1 MRVGLICPYDWT
13 APGGVR
19 TQVAGLAGALGRLG
33 HSVIVITPEG
43 TLHRRDLAGA
53 GVADRSPPGPGAA
66 GAPAD
71 QTTQLYRVLS
81 AGRSIRI
88 PANGSIAPVAPT
100 PAAMARTVRAL
111 WRFRPDVVHV
121 HEPLVPGPSLAAM
134 LAGPRPI
141 VATFHRAGAD
151 RLYAAESRLI
161 GAVMS
166 RAGQSV
172 AVSQAAAATATAT
185 LGRHLRRGDLLIV
198 PNGVDLGI
206 YARAR
211 EEAARSRSHETTGR
225 LTIVFVGRHEDR
237 KGLRV
242 LLEAFTEL
250 PPAVRLDVLGDGPR
264 SAELRRSFP
273 DARISWAGSAPEDD
287 KARSLAS
294 ADIFVAPSIEGESFG
309 VVLLEAMAAGTA
321 VVASDLPGYRLAAGE
336 AARFVPPGDPH
347 LLAGVLADLLAEPG
361 ERRRLV
367 TVGEQVATAHSME
380 AIAHR
385 YEELYQS
392 VRPGGARRG
401 EAGTAVDP
409 EPPVQ

>member
-19 TQVAGLAGALGRLG
+19 TQVAGLAAALGRLG
-33 HSVIVITPEG
+33 HGVVVITPEG
-43 TLHRRDLAGA
+43 TLHRPDLAGA
-53 GVADRSPPGPGAA
+53 GGADRPPPSAGAA

-71 QTTQLYRVLS
+71 GTSQLYRVLR

-141 VATFHRAGAD
+141 IATFHRAGAD

-172 AVSQAAAATATAT
+172 AVSAAAAATATAA
-185 LGRHLRRGDLLIV
+185 LGRHLCRSDLLIV

-211 EEAARSRSHETTGR
+211 EEATRSRSRSLEPTER

-237 KGLRV
+237 KGLGV

-264 SAELRRSFP
+264 SAELRRRFP
-273 DARISWAGSAPEDD
+273 DARINWWGSATEAD
-287 KARSLAS
+287 KARLPRLGGPARGPLDRGGVLRSRPSRGDGGRNSSRGIGS
-294 ADIFVAPSIEGESFG
+294 AW
-309 VVLLEAMAAGTA
+309 
-321 VVASDLPGYRLAAGE
+321 LPGGGGGGGLPRPTRGPAPA
-336 AARFVPPGDPH
+336 
-347 LLAGVLADLLAEPG
+347 
-361 ERRRLV
+361 RRR
-367 TVGEQVATAHSME
+367 
-380 AIAHR
+380 
-385 YEELYQS
+385 
-392 VRPGGARRG
+392 PRRF
-401 EAGTAVDP
+401 AG
-409 EPPVQ
+409 